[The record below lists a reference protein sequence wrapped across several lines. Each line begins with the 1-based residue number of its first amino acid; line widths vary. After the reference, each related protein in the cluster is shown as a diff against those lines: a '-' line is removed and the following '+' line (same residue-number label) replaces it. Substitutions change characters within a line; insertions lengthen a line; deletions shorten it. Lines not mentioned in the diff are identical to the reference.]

1 MAASTASFVVTVV
14 IGVVV
19 VLVVGQLLRR
29 LGHDFLREV
38 YGDRT
43 MTTSLNAL
51 LVTLFHLFAL
61 GLLTLVSAADLG
73 LGGVQLVITRTGI
86 FLLILGAVYGLAVL
100 GLETAR
106 KRRREEA
113 LEDNI
118 RPRGSARRP
127 PPRRP

>member
-1 MAASTASFVVTVV
+1 MAVSTASYAVTVV
-14 IGVVV
+14 IGIIV

-38 YGDRT
+38 YGERT
-43 MTTSLNAL
+43 TATSLNAL

-61 GLLTLVSAADLG
+61 GLLTLVAAANLG
-73 LGGVQLVITRTGI
+73 LGGVQLVIAKTGI

-100 GLETAR
+100 GLEAAR

-113 LEDNI
+113 LEDSI
-118 RPRGSARRP
+118 RPRGTDRRP
-127 PPRRP
+127 PRN

>member
-1 MAASTASFVVTVV
+1 MAGSTASYVVTVV
-14 IGVVV
+14 IGILVVV
-19 VLVVGQLLRR
+19 VVGQLLRR

-43 MTTSLNAL
+43 MATSLNAL

-61 GLLTLVSAADLG
+61 GLLTLVAAADLG
-73 LGGVQLVITRTGI
+73 LGGVQLVITKTGI

-106 KRRREEA
+106 KRRRDEA
-113 LEDNI
+113 LEDSI
-118 RPRGSARRP
+118 RSRGADRGFPRN
-127 PPRRP
+127 